1 MPAMSISRKSPPIPK
16 HETALRSTILR
27 HQVDMLRQN
36 LRSRPTMIEEWQQ
49 EMQRDDSAE
58 LAVTRLTRLKASG
71 KM

>member
-1 MPAMSISRKSPPIPK
+1 MSSSRKSLPIPK
-16 HETALRSTILR
+16 HETAPRNTILR
-27 HQVDMLRQN
+27 DQVETLRQN
-36 LRSRPTMIEEWQQ
+36 LRSQPTMIEEWQQ

>member
-1 MPAMSISRKSPPIPK
+1 
-16 HETALRSTILR
+16 
-27 HQVDMLRQN
+27 MLRQN

>member
-1 MPAMSISRKSPPIPK
+1 MSSSRKSLPPPK
-16 HETALRSTILR
+16 YETAPRNTILR
-27 HQVDMLRQN
+27 DQVDILRQN

-49 EMQRDDSAE
+49 EMQRDESAE